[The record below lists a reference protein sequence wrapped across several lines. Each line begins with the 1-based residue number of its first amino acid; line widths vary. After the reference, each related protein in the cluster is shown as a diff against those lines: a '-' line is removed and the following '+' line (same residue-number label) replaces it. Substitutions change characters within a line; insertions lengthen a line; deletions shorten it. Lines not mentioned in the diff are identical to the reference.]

1 MRHYTT
7 GLAVL
12 RVDEAPENDGGP
24 ATGGPA
30 RVSMVFSG
38 KRLEGEFGLSGVL
51 GLAGFLG
58 EQSQIFFDRFD
69 FRRLLQ

>member
-7 GLAVL
+7 GPAVFS
-12 RVDEAPENDGGP
+12 VDEAPENDGGP

-30 RVSMVFSG
+30 RVSIVFSG
-38 KRLEGEFGLSGVL
+38 KRLEGEFGLTGVL
-51 GLAGFLG
+51 GDHLRVFLEWFG
-58 EQSQIFFDRFD
+58 

>member
-38 KRLEGEFGLSGVL
+38 KRLEGEFGLAGVL
-51 GLAGFLG
+51 GDQLRVFLDWFG
-58 EQSQIFFDRFD
+58 